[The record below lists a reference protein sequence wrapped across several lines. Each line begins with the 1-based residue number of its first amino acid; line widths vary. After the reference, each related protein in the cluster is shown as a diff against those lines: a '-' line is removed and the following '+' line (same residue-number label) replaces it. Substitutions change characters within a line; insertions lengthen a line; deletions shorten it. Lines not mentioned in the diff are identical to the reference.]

1 MLPVPDTHHDLSQ
14 ISYRIENRRRDRLY
28 GKPVADAR
36 VDMSDLADKVCQ
48 LQIAQIPAQ
57 NRPAHT
63 RHQLTVA
70 PSFTGAY
77 IPLRSIIRFHPASSI

>member
-1 MLPVPDTHHDLSQ
+1 MLPVPDTHRDLSQ

-36 VDMSDLADKVCQ
+36 VDTSDLADKVCQ
-48 LQIAQIPAQ
+48 LQVAQIPAQ

-63 RHQLTVA
+63 HQLTVA

-77 IPLRSIIRFHPASSI
+77 IPLRSIIRFHPASSY